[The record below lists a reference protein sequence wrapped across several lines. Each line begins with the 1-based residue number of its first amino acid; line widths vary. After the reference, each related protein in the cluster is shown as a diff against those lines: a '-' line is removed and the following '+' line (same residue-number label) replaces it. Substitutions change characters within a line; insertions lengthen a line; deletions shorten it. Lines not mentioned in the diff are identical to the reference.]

1 MQQLICPSCGKAFKV
16 DETGYAEILKQV
28 RNSEFEGDLR
38 ERLKIA
44 ESEKQRAIELAE
56 VKIKSELDK
65 IAAAKD
71 SEIQNLKAKVELVEA
86 EQKSATA
93 EALSR
98 VEKER
103 DKYKFDLEISQ
114 QKSELAEKSLKDQ
127 FELQIKD
134 RDEAIERLRDM
145 KAQLSTKMVGETLEQ
160 HCETEFNAIR
170 ATAFPNAYFE
180 KDNDS
185 KSGSK
190 GDFIFRDKNE
200 ADTEIVSIMFEMK
213 NESDTTK
220 TKKKNEDFYAEL
232 DKDRNEKKCE
242 YAVLVSMLE
251 PENELFNRGI
261 LDVSYKYPKMYVV
274 RPQFFIPIIGILRN
288 AASNSMELKNELA
301 LAKAQQSDITD
312 FEETLDE
319 VKTGFDRNYKLA
331 SKKFEEAI
339 AEIDKAIEHLQ
350 DTKDALLGSDKN
362 LRLANDKLQ
371 DVSIKKLTKGNP
383 TMQEKF
389 AALKKTTQESLHF
402 DGCLGLVSTWFWSEF
417 TQIIRATPV
426 CHNLNM
432 TIDALE
438 DGQICTYCG
447 TPVFFHGEGM
457 TDCPG
462 CGAEWV
468 NAEFD
473 LADELD
479 GPAVDEM
486 EFDNDPDTLE
496 IEELDDSEEFE

>member
-44 ESEKQRAIELAE
+44 ETEKQKAIELAE
-56 VKIKSELDK
+56 VKIQSELDK
-65 IAAAKD
+65 IAASKD
-71 SEIQNLKAKVELVEA
+71 SEIQSLKAKVELVEA
-86 EQKSATA
+86 EQKSVTA

-145 KAQLSTKMVGETLEQ
+145 KVQLSTKMVGETLEQ

-190 GDFIFRDKNE
+190 GDFIFRDKDD
-200 ADTEIVSIMFEMK
+200 AGTEIVSIMFEMK

-232 DKDRNEKKCE
+232 DKDRNEKNCE

-274 RPQFFIPIIGILRN
+274 RPQFFIPLIGILRN
-288 AASNSMELKNELA
+288 AASNSMDLKNELA

-350 DTKDALLGSDKN
+350 DTKDSLLGSDKN

-389 AALKKTTQESLHF
+389 AALKKTT
-402 DGCLGLVSTWFWSEF
+402 
-417 TQIIRATPV
+417 
-426 CHNLNM
+426 
-432 TIDALE
+432 
-438 DGQICTYCG
+438 
-447 TPVFFHGEGM
+447 
-457 TDCPG
+457 
-462 CGAEWV
+462 
-468 NAEFD
+468 
-473 LADELD
+473 
-479 GPAVDEM
+479 
-486 EFDNDPDTLE
+486 
-496 IEELDDSEEFE
+496 

>member
-389 AALKKTTQESLHF
+389 AALKKTT
-402 DGCLGLVSTWFWSEF
+402 
-417 TQIIRATPV
+417 
-426 CHNLNM
+426 
-432 TIDALE
+432 
-438 DGQICTYCG
+438 
-447 TPVFFHGEGM
+447 
-457 TDCPG
+457 
-462 CGAEWV
+462 
-468 NAEFD
+468 
-473 LADELD
+473 
-479 GPAVDEM
+479 
-486 EFDNDPDTLE
+486 
-496 IEELDDSEEFE
+496 

>member
-103 DKYKFDLEISQ
+103 DKYKFDLEISK

-190 GDFIFRDKNE
+190 GDFIFRDNNE

-288 AASNSMELKNELA
+288 AAANSMDLKNELA

-389 AALKKTTQESLHF
+389 AALKNTT
-402 DGCLGLVSTWFWSEF
+402 
-417 TQIIRATPV
+417 
-426 CHNLNM
+426 
-432 TIDALE
+432 
-438 DGQICTYCG
+438 
-447 TPVFFHGEGM
+447 
-457 TDCPG
+457 
-462 CGAEWV
+462 
-468 NAEFD
+468 
-473 LADELD
+473 
-479 GPAVDEM
+479 
-486 EFDNDPDTLE
+486 
-496 IEELDDSEEFE
+496 

>member
-44 ESEKQRAIELAE
+44 ESEKEKAIELAE
-56 VKIKSELDK
+56 VKIQSELDK
-65 IAAAKD
+65 IKAAKD

-86 EQKSATA
+86 EQKSVTA

-145 KAQLSTKMVGETLEQ
+145 KVQLSTKMVGETLEQ

-232 DKDRNEKKCE
+232 DKDRNEKNCE

-274 RPQFFIPIIGILRN
+274 RPQFFIPLIGILRN
-288 AASNSMELKNELA
+288 AASNSMDLKNELA

-350 DTKDALLGSDKN
+350 DTKDSLLGSDKN

-389 AALKKTTQESLHF
+389 AALKKTT
-402 DGCLGLVSTWFWSEF
+402 
-417 TQIIRATPV
+417 
-426 CHNLNM
+426 
-432 TIDALE
+432 
-438 DGQICTYCG
+438 
-447 TPVFFHGEGM
+447 
-457 TDCPG
+457 
-462 CGAEWV
+462 
-468 NAEFD
+468 
-473 LADELD
+473 
-479 GPAVDEM
+479 
-486 EFDNDPDTLE
+486 
-496 IEELDDSEEFE
+496 

>member
-1 MQQLICPSCGKAFKV
+1 MQQLTCPSCGKAFKV

-28 RNSEFEGDLR
+28 RNSEFESDLR
-38 ERLKIA
+38 VRLEIA
-44 ESEKQRAIELAE
+44 ESEKQKAIELAE

-65 IAAAKD
+65 ISATKD
-71 SEIQNLKAKVELVEA
+71 SEIQSLKAKVDLVEA

-103 DKYKFDLEISQ
+103 DKYKFDLELAH

-134 RDEAIERLRDM
+134 REEAIERLRDM
-145 KAQLSTKMVGETLEQ
+145 KSQLSTKMVGETLEQ

-190 GDFIFRDKNE
+190 GDFIFRDKDE
-200 ADTEIVSIMFEMK
+200 TDTEIVSIMFEMK
-213 NESDTTK
+213 NESDTSK
-220 TKKKNEDFYAEL
+220 NKKKNEDFYAEL
-232 DKDRNEKKCE
+232 DKDRNEKNCE

-274 RPQFFIPIIGILRN
+274 RPQFFIPMIGILRN
-288 AASNSMELKNELA
+288 AASNSMDLKNELA

-312 FEETLDE
+312 FEDTLDE
-319 VKTGFDRNYKLA
+319 VKTGFDKNYRLA
-331 SKKFEEAI
+331 SKRFEEAI

-383 TMQEKF
+383 TMQAKF
-389 AALKKTTQESLHF
+389 AALKK
-402 DGCLGLVSTWFWSEF
+402 ST
-417 TQIIRATPV
+417 
-426 CHNLNM
+426 
-432 TIDALE
+432 
-438 DGQICTYCG
+438 
-447 TPVFFHGEGM
+447 
-457 TDCPG
+457 
-462 CGAEWV
+462 
-468 NAEFD
+468 
-473 LADELD
+473 
-479 GPAVDEM
+479 
-486 EFDNDPDTLE
+486 
-496 IEELDDSEEFE
+496 

>member
-44 ESEKQRAIELAE
+44 ESEKEKAIELAE
-56 VKIKSELDK
+56 VKIQSELDK
-65 IAAAKD
+65 ITASKD
-71 SEIQNLKAKVELVEA
+71 SEIQSLKAKVELVEA
-86 EQKSATA
+86 EQKSVTA

-145 KAQLSTKMVGETLEQ
+145 KVQLSTKMVGETLEQ

-190 GDFIFRDKNE
+190 GDFIFRDKDD
-200 ADTEIVSIMFEMK
+200 AGTEIVSIMFEMK

-232 DKDRNEKKCE
+232 DKDRNEKNCE

-274 RPQFFIPIIGILRN
+274 RPQFFIPLIGILRN
-288 AASNSMELKNELA
+288 AASNSMDLKNELA

-350 DTKDALLGSDKN
+350 DTKDSLLGSDKN

-389 AALKKTTQESLHF
+389 AALKKTT
-402 DGCLGLVSTWFWSEF
+402 
-417 TQIIRATPV
+417 
-426 CHNLNM
+426 
-432 TIDALE
+432 
-438 DGQICTYCG
+438 
-447 TPVFFHGEGM
+447 
-457 TDCPG
+457 
-462 CGAEWV
+462 
-468 NAEFD
+468 
-473 LADELD
+473 
-479 GPAVDEM
+479 
-486 EFDNDPDTLE
+486 
-496 IEELDDSEEFE
+496 

>member
-16 DETGYAEILKQV
+16 DETGYAEILNQV

-44 ESEKQRAIELAE
+44 ESEKQKAIELAE
-56 VKIKSELDK
+56 VKIQSELDK
-65 IAAAKD
+65 IAASKD
-71 SEIQNLKAKVELVEA
+71 SEIQSLKAKVELVEA
-86 EQKSATA
+86 EQKSVTA

-145 KAQLSTKMVGETLEQ
+145 KVQLSTKMVGETLEQ

-190 GDFIFRDKNE
+190 GDFIFRDKDD
-200 ADTEIVSIMFEMK
+200 AGTEIVSIMFEMK

-232 DKDRNEKKCE
+232 DKDRNEKNCE

-274 RPQFFIPIIGILRN
+274 RPQFFIPLIGILRN
-288 AASNSMELKNELA
+288 AASNSMDLKNELA

-350 DTKDALLGSDKN
+350 DTKDSLLGSDKN

-389 AALKKTTQESLHF
+389 AALKKTT
-402 DGCLGLVSTWFWSEF
+402 
-417 TQIIRATPV
+417 
-426 CHNLNM
+426 
-432 TIDALE
+432 
-438 DGQICTYCG
+438 
-447 TPVFFHGEGM
+447 
-457 TDCPG
+457 
-462 CGAEWV
+462 
-468 NAEFD
+468 
-473 LADELD
+473 
-479 GPAVDEM
+479 
-486 EFDNDPDTLE
+486 
-496 IEELDDSEEFE
+496 